1 MPPKICGKW
10 KRRSL
15 ATLAAVML
23 GAAGLPT
30 LASAQDAS
38 QAQDTRLATIGYRLS
53 VANVGL
59 CGQRAMRTGLLL
71 HDIGSYERRRRA
83 AVIGAYGLGQGF
95 GILDIVADSAAARAG
110 LRVGDEIMSVNGMAM
125 ESFATNLIA
134 RSARYDRVAA
144 FDAFLAAALAAG
156 PASVAVRRDGQVVTL
171 AVSGEEGCAGQ
182 FVVVPS
188 RALNAW
194 SDGKS
199 AAVTTKLMNFATDD
213 NELAFVVAHEM
224 SHNILQHQAK
234 LGGDRS
240 GLFGPLGSRAAK
252 VKKTEVEADG
262 FAIRLMTQAG
272 YSTTGAEAFLRRSRR
287 AMPINLSM
295 DHPGIGRRI
304 ETVKAAI
311 WMVEGTALALASGEP
326 AAMPSSVLTEPA
338 LALPQLVLADT
349 ATASGLPRAGA
360 HPRAVLSP
368 PVGSYRFAAISV
380 PQGNADDAS
389 GSWLSRAGAGMDL
402 MVKLNR
408 LVDVRRFYDR
418 SMSGI
423 TRENVGV
430 RYDPIVGYTRLS
442 GVLPDSSVI
451 GPLGMPPVPAVP
463 S

>member
-15 ATLAAVML
+15 ATLAVIML

-53 VANVGL
+53 VANVDL
-59 CGQRAMRTGLLL
+59 CDQRAMRTGLLL

-83 AVIGAYGLGQGF
+83 AVISAYGLGQGF

-110 LRVGDEIMSVNGMAM
+110 LRVRDEIVSVNGMAM

-224 SHNILQHQAK
+224 SHNILQHQAR

-240 GLFGPLGSRAAK
+240 GLFGPLEPRAAR

-272 YSTTGAEAFLRRSRR
+272 YSTNGAEAFLRRSRR

-304 ETVKAAI
+304 ETVQAAI

-326 AAMPSSVLTEPA
+326 AAMPSSVLTQPA
-338 LALPQLVLADT
+338 LALPQLVLAE

-360 HPRAVLSP
+360 QPRAVLSP

-380 PQGNADDAS
+380 PQGGASDSS
-389 GSWLSRAGAGMDL
+389 GSWLASAGAGMDL
-402 MVKLNR
+402 TVKLNR

-418 SMSGI
+418 SMPGI
-423 TRENVGV
+423 TREDVGV
-430 RYDPIVGYTRLS
+430 RYDPVVGHTRLS